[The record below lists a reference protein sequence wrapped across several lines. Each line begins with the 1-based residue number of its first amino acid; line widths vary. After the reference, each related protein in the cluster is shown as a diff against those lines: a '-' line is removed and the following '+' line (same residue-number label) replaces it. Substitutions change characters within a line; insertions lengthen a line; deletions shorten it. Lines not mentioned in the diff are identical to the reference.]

1 MKKKK
6 SPFSPKLIKKFIK
19 IDGVTVSSTHSG
31 IKKNLKEDLVLIKFD
46 NPCYIN
52 GFFTL
57 SSAPG
62 EPIKWNKKII
72 KQRRVSAILINSGNA
87 NVNTGKAGRLA
98 ITKIVNY
105 LSDTLKINKKEI
117 YIASTGVIGEKLD
130 EKNHKCNS
138 KLIDSLQQIPSWIK
152 AANAIRTTDTY
163 PKTYSTKLCLGKK
176 NYNKWVC
183 KGIRHD

>member
-1 MKKKK
+1 M
-6 SPFSPKLIKKFIK
+6 I
-19 IDGVTVSSTHSG
+19 
-31 IKKNLKEDLVLIKFD
+31 
-46 NPCYIN
+46 
-52 GFFTL
+52 
-57 SSAPG
+57 
-62 EPIKWNKKII
+62 
-72 KQRRVSAILINSGNA
+72 
-87 NVNTGKAGRLA
+87 A

-130 EKNHKCNS
+130 EKKIIS
-138 KLIDSLQQIPSWIK
+138 AIPKLIDSLSNKSLSWIK

-176 NYNKWVC
+176 DYNKWVC